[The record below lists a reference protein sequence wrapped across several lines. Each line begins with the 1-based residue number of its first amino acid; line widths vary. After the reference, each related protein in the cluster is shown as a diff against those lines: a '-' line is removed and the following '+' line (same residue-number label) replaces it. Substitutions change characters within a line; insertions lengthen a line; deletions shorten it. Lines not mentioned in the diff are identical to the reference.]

1 MTLPQPPGFLALPP
15 SGQGPGVLVLH
26 AWWGLNETMKSF
38 CGRLAAKGFVA
49 FAPDFYDGRIA
60 DTVEGARKLAGG
72 LDEAKANA
80 VIAGGVDFLSDRAD
94 KTGDG
99 LGVVAFSLGVWF
111 ALGLSVEDPDRV
123 RRVVVFYGTRDGDYG
138 RSKAS
143 YLCHFAETDDFEP
156 ASSVRSMEDSI
167 RAAGR
172 PVAVHTYEGTGHWFL
187 EPDRPD
193 AYNEPAAKLAWER
206 TAAFLGASPDR

>member
-1 MTLPQPPGFLALPP
+1 
-15 SGQGPGVLVLH
+15 
-26 AWWGLNETMKSF
+26 MKSL
-38 CGRLAAKGFVA
+38 CGRLAAEGFVA
-49 FAPDFYDGRIA
+49 FAPDLYDGRIA

-94 KTGDG
+94 KTSDG
-99 LGVVAFSLGVWF
+99 LRVVAFSLGVWF

-143 YLCHFAETDDFEP
+143 YLCHFAETDEFEP
-156 ASSVRSMEDSI
+156 ASGVRSMEDSI

-172 PVAVHTYEGTGHWFL
+172 PVTVHTYEGTGHWFF

-193 AYNEPAAKLAWER
+193 AYNGPAAKLAWER
-206 TAAFLGASPDR
+206 TAAFLGATPDR